1 MAALLTALLG
11 AAYMTGVAWFVE
23 AVHYPL
29 FARVGAEAWADYH
42 RRHSDRTTLVVA
54 PGLVAEI
61 GGAAWVVLDR
71 PAGVGAG
78 IAWAGVGLAVLAWGI
93 TGLAAVPAHRRLAT
107 GWEPGAARALARAN
121 LARTL
126 AWTGH
131 AALAT
136 AMVAAAA

>member
-1 MAALLTALLG
+1 VAALLTALLG
-11 AAYMTGVAWFVE
+11 ATYMTGVAWFVE
-23 AVHYPL
+23 VVHYPL
-29 FARVGAEAWADYH
+29 FARVGPDAWADYH

-54 PGLVAEI
+54 PGLLAEL

-71 PAGVGAG
+71 PAGVGAAA
-78 IAWAGVGLAVLAWGI
+78 AWGALGLGVLAWAI
-93 TGLAAVPAHRRLAT
+93 TGLAAVPAHRRLAG
-107 GWEPGAARALARAN
+107 GWEPGPASALARAN

-126 AWTGH
+126 AWTAH